1 MRRAQIL
8 PIAAAVL
15 ALPLLGGCVS
25 TAASIITAPVR
36 AAGQVV
42 DWTTT
47 SQEESDRALGRRVRE
62 REAQIGRLERQRR
75 RAAERC
81 RDGNENACEEAG
93 DLEGRIADLRNE
105 PVD

>member
-1 MRRAQIL
+1 MRL
-8 PIAAAVL
+8 PAACLAFLAV
-15 ALPLLGGCVS
+15 PLLGGCVS
-25 TAASIITAPVR
+25 TAASIVTAPVR
-36 AAGQVV
+36 AAGQVI

-47 SQEESDRALGRRVRE
+47 SQDEADRSLGRRVRE

-81 RDGNENACEEAG
+81 RDGNEDACRDAE
-93 DLEGRIADLRNE
+93 DLEGQITDLRNA

>member
-1 MRRAQIL
+1 MRRAQIMT
-8 PIAAAVL
+8 IAAAAL

-47 SQEESDRALGRRVRE
+47 SQDESDRALGRRVRA
-62 REAQIGRLERQRR
+62 REAEIGRLERQRS

-81 RDGNENACEEAG
+81 RDGNEDSCEQTRN
-93 DLEGRIADLRNE
+93 LEGRIADLRNE

>member
-1 MRRAQIL
+1 MRLLPACLAIL
-8 PIAAAVL
+8 TV
-15 ALPLLGGCVS
+15 PLLGGCVS

-47 SQEESDRALGRRVRE
+47 SQDESDRSLGRRVRE

-81 RDGNENACEEAG
+81 RDGNEDACEEAG
-93 DLEGRIADLRNE
+93 DLEGRIGDLRDE